1 MPTPKNTGALVPAL
15 LLIPALLAAQ
25 QPATSDTTR
34 KDSTA
39 VALPELSVTVTRT
52 PEPLRR
58 VPAPVSVLDSTAIQ
72 RGRPTVGLSE
82 SLNNIPGVYIGN
94 RYNFSLDER
103 VSIRGAGARA
113 NFGTRG
119 VKILL
124 DGVPLT
130 MPDGQSTLINLDLS
144 DVRRTEVLRG
154 SAASLYGN
162 ASGGVVSLSSERV
175 GDPLAATARGE
186 GGSFGMYK
194 AGVRLSGQTGTASGG
209 LTVSHLSVDGFRQ
222 HSASDLTQ
230 VNFGGNW
237 VTSAHGSLE
246 AHIRYADQPK
256 AQNPGALTYA
266 EWQANPDSAA
276 ANNIRR
282 NADKDVSQGMASLG
296 YKYLTDGGNTY
307 QATIFGVTRT
317 LRNPLAAPPPDGL
330 GPTAGTYVA
339 IDRAAGGLRLSGI
352 NLLEHDGA
360 AKLTYG
366 LDLQRMR
373 DNRTNARSVSGVPDT
388 LILDQTEKVTEF
400 GPFAQLSWDFV
411 PKVSA
416 LVALRYDWVAFDVA
430 DHHLSDGVDNSGS
443 ITMHA
448 PSASVGFSYDAA
460 ELLVPYV
467 NVSTSFD
474 TPTTT
479 ELVNQPNTTGGFNTS
494 LKPQKAVT
502 YEVGAR
508 GRRGRFGY
516 SLAIYDIEYRDA
528 ITQYSEVGGRAY
540 YTNAG
545 KSRNEGFEIG
555 ADVTPIDGVK
565 LFGSYTYADYTFT
578 EYRLVNGATTD
589 TLDGNR
595 VAGVPKFFLRLGLR
609 AQILRDG
616 WADIDQ
622 TFAGSYFADDANTL
636 LVDGAGGSTPGM
648 PPGIGG
654 GITAVRV
661 GWNFHPSSMII
672 APFIGVDNLFDK
684 NYISAVT
691 VNGAAGRVYE
701 PGASRTIYAGA
712 EIGWAK
718 ERR

>member
-1 MPTPKNTGALVPAL
+1 MRTKTPTRGALPAL
-15 LLIPALLAAQ
+15 LLPALLAAQ
-25 QPATSDTTR
+25 QPARPDTTHH
-34 KDSTA
+34 DSTA
-39 VALPELSVTVTRT
+39 YVLPDISVSVTRT

-58 VPAPVSVLDSTAIQ
+58 VPAPVSVLDSTALQ

-82 SLNNIPGVYIGN
+82 SLNEVPGVYIGN

-119 VKILL
+119 VKMLL

-144 DVRRTEVLRG
+144 DVKTAEVLRG

-162 ASGGVVSLSSERV
+162 ASGGVVSLISEASGANPV
-175 GDPLAATARGE
+175 AAVARGE
-186 GGSFGMYK
+186 GGSFGMVK
-194 AGVRLSGQTGTASGG
+194 AGVRLSGRTGLASGG
-209 LTVSHLSVDGFRQ
+209 LSVSHLSVDGFRQ
-222 HSASDLTQ
+222 HSATDLTQ
-230 VNFGGNW
+230 LNFGGKW
-237 VTSAHGSLE
+237 ATSAHNTLE
-246 AHIRYADQPK
+246 AHVRYADQPK

-266 EWQANPDSAA
+266 EWQVNPDSAA

-282 NADKDVSQGMASLG
+282 NADKDVSQGMASVALRHV
-296 YKYLTDGGNTY
+296 TDGGNVF

-330 GPTAGTYVA
+330 GPTAGTYVS
-339 IDRAAGGLRLSGI
+339 IDRLAGGLRLSGL
-352 NLLEHDGA
+352 NLLAHTGA
-360 AKLTYG
+360 AKFTYG
-366 LDLQRMR
+366 IDLQRMR
-373 DNRTNARSVSGVPDT
+373 DNRSNSRAIGGVPDT
-388 LILDQTEKVTEF
+388 VILDQTEKVTEF

-411 PKVSA
+411 PRVSA

-443 ITMHA
+443 QTMHA
-448 PSASVGFSYDAA
+448 PSASIGFSYDAS

-479 ELVNQPNTTGGFNTS
+479 ELANQPNSTGGFNTS

-516 SLAIYDIEYRDA
+516 SVAVYDILYRDA

-555 ADVTPIDGVK
+555 ADVTPINWLK
-565 LFGSYTYADYTFT
+565 IFGTYTYADYKFT

-589 TLDGNR
+589 TLDGNL

-609 AQILRDG
+609 ATVLRDG
-616 WADIDQ
+616 WADVDG
-622 TFAGSYFADDANTL
+622 TFSGSYFADDANTL
-636 LVDGAGGSTPGM
+636 LVDGAGGATPNT

-654 GITAVRV
+654 GVASIRL
-661 GWNFHPSSMII
+661 GWNFHPSGMVI
-672 APFIGVDNLFDK
+672 APFLGVDNLFDR

-691 VNGAAGRVYE
+691 VNGAGGRVYE
-701 PGASRTIYAGA
+701 PGPGRTIYVGA

-718 ERR
+718 SN